1 MPLSLMEFLVRY
13 LISFLLFSVIGAS
26 GWFWMGNLHKNI
38 QLMFELFKALFLVIH
53 VSYYPL
59 MTFLMMLSV
68 ILLSILPTLYSKRD
82 QASGLKQQL
91 ELASELESDL

>member
-13 LISFLLFSVIGAS
+13 LASFLLFSVIGAF

-38 QLMFELFKALFLVIH
+38 QLMLELFKALFLVIH
-53 VSYYPL
+53 FSYYIL

-68 ILLSILPTLYSKRD
+68 ILLSILPTLYSN